1 LGKYKENFK
10 LKGIKMSHFEK
21 GQRVNLIDD
30 PEQEIFIVLIPEPD
44 ISGDVVVMDDV
55 GQYLMVDAKSLE
67 VVTQSFT
74 GKFWLSTNGQVYF
87 AVTDASEAW
96 NCGFKQFEGI
106 VDKPETM
113 PGFKKFL
120 TEIIEVEYK

>member
-1 LGKYKENFK
+1 
-10 LKGIKMSHFEK
+10 MSHFEK

-67 VVTQSFT
+67 IVPQSFA
-74 GKFWLSTNGQVYF
+74 GRFWLSTNGQVYF
-87 AVTDASEAW
+87 AVTDVSVAW

-106 VDKPETM
+106 VYKPETM